1 MKFRIIAIVL
11 GVMVLVT
18 AVVALWIQPA
28 SVRITDSSKPAE
40 LMLHPRHSA
49 TTVTALHVEARGK
62 IDGAAEITLMLNGQ
76 PYKTERVNGSVKFS
90 WRVDWYST
98 EAVVRYTPLTAKK
111 GTITLRYHFAS
122 P

>member
-1 MKFRIIAIVL
+1 MKFRIAAIVL
-11 GVMVLVT
+11 IVIMIVTT
-18 AVVALWIQPA
+18 AVTLWLQPA

-40 LMLHPRHSA
+40 LKFIPKHNLE
-49 TTVTALHVEARGK
+49 TVSSLHVEGRGK
-62 IDGAAEITLMLNGQ
+62 LDGEGELSLILNGK
-76 PYKTERVNGSVKFS
+76 PYKTERLNGPVRFS

-98 EAVVRYTPLTAKK
+98 EAVVRYTPLTAKS